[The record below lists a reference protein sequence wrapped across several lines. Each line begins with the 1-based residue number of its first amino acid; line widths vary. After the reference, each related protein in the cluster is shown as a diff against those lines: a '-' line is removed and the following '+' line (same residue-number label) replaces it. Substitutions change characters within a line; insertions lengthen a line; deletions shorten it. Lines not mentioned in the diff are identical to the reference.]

1 MISLLSENDYQI
13 LIYLGK
19 VSPSREEA
27 AKCLS
32 KDNIDDAKTLFRA
45 NSMASKALDV
55 YMKFV
60 ATGCT
65 LKDIFYLI
73 QSAVAKK
80 FPGNDIVP
88 YTSVSGFIFLRFFAP
103 AILGPSLFGLK
114 VGILDPP
121 SSRKLLLIAKT
132 LQNLSNLVEFGQK
145 EPFME
150 PMNAFITGKISDM
163 KKFIDQISV
172 EDKTPPESKDYSS
185 EVLAKEA
192 AELHVILSQA
202 MEKMQSIEPKC
213 TLLGQLQEEISAI
226 DAKLKLAED
235 KEKTIKYDVAQDMGI
250 DEVDKDAPSM
260 EMGKI
265 ETTDEKKIM
274 RMLTRC
280 PSTDSLDSSSPGE
293 RVSIGGYKNSSEVR
307 ESMIRSPLY
316 SQPVLP
322 VTFVSAESSNSLIP
336 TISHQPPS
344 NEPSPATLGPA
355 FTVAVDADEDSQ
367 PLEELAGP
375 PIRKRATTRNR
386 GISFRDG
393 PRDQEV
399 KKEDKKEELKKEDT
413 LKSNPSTGSIG
424 GRRQST
430 FFGIGAS
437 SEKAEKSSSPI
448 LLRRQS
454 TLLTPD
460 MDVCQCRSDSKTER
474 EKGKTAKEENATCP
488 NCGKPQGGKSNQFL
502 KRMSFKVRMRS
513 GTNLG
518 AQPVLNICAKC
529 NKEFS
534 EGDGPIIVE
543 NRSYHQ
549 GCLVCS
555 LCKTVISESIFSLK
569 DDIVCKGCYFIEA
582 HLICH
587 ECTRPIL
594 KEYII
599 IDGKKFHASC
609 KTCNVSWI

>member
-1 MISLLSENDYQI
+1 MEKTEKSDKADRVDSKKRGVQEKEKEKENDPEVNAAN
-13 LIYLGK
+13 LIKLNTIITERIF
-19 VSPSREEA
+19 SS
-27 AKCLS
+27 
-32 KDNIDDAKTLFRA
+32 
-45 NSMASKALDV
+45 ASKMPRLIE
-55 YMKFV
+55 
-60 ATGCT
+60 TNCST

-73 QSAVAKK
+73 QSTVAKK

-213 TLLGQLQEEISAI
+213 TLLGKLQEEISAI

-322 VTFVSAESSNSLIP
+322 VTFVSGESSNSL
-336 TISHQPPS
+336 
-344 NEPSPATLGPA
+344 
-355 FTVAVDADEDSQ
+355 
-367 PLEELAGP
+367 
-375 PIRKRATTRNR
+375 
-386 GISFRDG
+386 
-393 PRDQEV
+393 
-399 KKEDKKEELKKEDT
+399 
-413 LKSNPSTGSIG
+413 
-424 GRRQST
+424 
-430 FFGIGAS
+430 
-437 SEKAEKSSSPI
+437 
-448 LLRRQS
+448 
-454 TLLTPD
+454 
-460 MDVCQCRSDSKTER
+460 VCFC
-474 EKGKTAKEENATCP
+474 
-488 NCGKPQGGKSNQFL
+488 
-502 KRMSFKVRMRS
+502 
-513 GTNLG
+513 
-518 AQPVLNICAKC
+518 
-529 NKEFS
+529 
-534 EGDGPIIVE
+534 
-543 NRSYHQ
+543 
-549 GCLVCS
+549 
-555 LCKTVISESIFSLK
+555 
-569 DDIVCKGCYFIEA
+569 
-582 HLICH
+582 
-587 ECTRPIL
+587 
-594 KEYII
+594 
-599 IDGKKFHASC
+599 
-609 KTCNVSWI
+609 